1 MSKKTV
7 TVTLRVPPEIHQ
19 KLKVIS
25 ALKIVSMTDI
35 IVDVV
40 DRMKVKTPGFME
52 PGSQKPVVPTG
63 RVSTE
68 EEIRPIIMRLHAEGK
83 SLQGICDELIALG
96 LPTVSGKGGWK
107 KGSVSRMIGRWE
119 QKVVRPEKTEE

>member
-25 ALKIVSMTDI
+25 ALKNVSMTDI

-83 SLQGICDELIALG
+83 SLQGICDALIAQG

-107 KGSVSRMIGRWE
+107 KGSVTRMIQRWE
-119 QKVVRPEKTEE
+119 SDAG